1 MEIQEQEIDSSELQV
16 GMFVSRLDR
25 DWNGTPFPLQGVML
39 RTRDDIQK
47 ISHVARRVWVDLEKS
62 TGPAVFHLHALAP
75 KPRVQVKP
83 PPADHHGDAGV
94 APTSFDDEVLIGER
108 LLNQLSER
116 TSGLLDKLRRGEPVS
131 QAEIDQV
138 VEPVVRSLIRNPD
151 AYFWLESLRSR
162 HHYTYTHA
170 VNCCALAAAFGRHLG
185 FSDREVKSLATGALL
200 LDIGMGAV
208 PPEMIN
214 HRGPLDELGRA
225 FVERH
230 VAEGVDRLR
239 QSGMDDA
246 EVLDMVLHH
255 HENVDGSGYP
265 SGKVEGSIPLPG
277 LIAGL
282 VDAYDAMT
290 SERPYRAA
298 LSRADALQQ
307 LVKQRDGKRDA
318 ELVEQFVRCLGVYP
332 VGTLIELNTGEV
344 GIVMSENPAQRL
356 RPRLMMLTNAT
367 KQLRAHFIP
376 VDLKDTKKQ
385 PALAEVHIIRSLPP
399 GSYGLDPSTLDI

>member
-39 RTRDDIQK
+39 RTRDDIEK

-75 KPRVQVKP
+75 KPRVQVN
-83 PPADHHGDAGV
+83 PPADTHRDAGV
-94 APTSFDDEVLIGER
+94 EPTSFDDEVLIGER

-344 GIVMSENPAQRL
+344 GIVMSQNPAQRL

>member
-185 FSDREVKSLATGALL
+185 FSDREVKSLAKGALL

-344 GIVMSENPAQRL
+344 GIVMSQNPAQRL

>member
-332 VGTLIELNTGEV
+332 VGTLVELNTGEV
-344 GIVMSENPAQRL
+344 GIVMSQNPAQRL

>member
-344 GIVMSENPAQRL
+344 GIVMSQNPAQRL
-356 RPRLMMLTNAT
+356 RPRLRMLTNAT

>member
-344 GIVMSENPAQRL
+344 GIVMSQNPAQRL

>member
-39 RTRDDIQK
+39 RTRDDIDK

-62 TGPAVFHLHALAP
+62 TGPAVFHLHALTP

-344 GIVMSENPAQRL
+344 GIVMSQNPAQRL

>member
-131 QAEIDQV
+131 QDEIDQV

-344 GIVMSENPAQRL
+344 GIVMSQNPAQRL